1 MDIQESVDQLKEW
14 MEQSYNSPILSSR
27 ANSICNKSPIALA
40 EAIHEMRNANPTA
53 LMAILDYQCLDTL
66 KAEQLI
72 DLFESNNGE
81 LFAQAIYQQ
90 VFLNCT
96 GSLIDLVFSKEQ
108 YQTRIE
114 KLEALIKTG
123 RFTNSLSAIQDSAYL
138 SIMTDKYVIGTLP
151 QFNRDS
157 NIVQKIPFENL
168 ALTAPLLDFDFHKI
182 IHERI
187 RMPNQSLFCG
197 LLLVD
202 HVLKNRV
209 TQNDTIIANNNF
221 LSEIGIISLPIQN
234 ERQTIKLRKI
244 LSNYSGH
251 TFKFNFDE
259 QAKQDLER
267 IYSDAISN
275 LPISSQISMSYNTPV
290 NTVETIFPMMLAN
303 DVVTKPTQNKAY
315 AFVKDVLYR
324 WIDVLGNDPRW
335 EYLLLSESVYSNSEE
350 SHAKRKPKLKV

>member
-40 EAIHEMRNANPTA
+40 EVIHEMRNANPTA

-72 DLFESNNGE
+72 DLLESNNGE

-96 GSLIDLVFSKEQ
+96 GSLIDLIFSKEQ

-114 KLEALIKTG
+114 KLETLIKTG
-123 RFTNSLSAIQDSAYL
+123 RFKNSLSAIQDSAYL

-157 NIVQKIPFENL
+157 NVVQKIPFENL

-202 HVLKNRV
+202 HVLENRV
-209 TQNDTIIANNNF
+209 TQNDTVIANHNF
-221 LSEIGIISLPIQN
+221 LFEIKNFSLLVQN
-234 ERQTIKLRKI
+234 ESRAIKLREI

-267 IYSDAISN
+267 IYSNAISN

-315 AFVKDVLYR
+315 AFVKDVLYQWR
-324 WIDVLGNDPRW
+324 DILGNDPRW
-335 EYLLLSESVYSNSEE
+335 EHLLLSESIYSDLSGSN
-350 SHAKRKPKLKV
+350 AKRKAKLKV

>member
-1 MDIQESVDQLKEW
+1 
-14 MEQSYNSPILSSR
+14 
-27 ANSICNKSPIALA
+27 
-40 EAIHEMRNANPTA
+40 
-53 LMAILDYQCLDTL
+53 
-66 KAEQLI
+66 
-72 DLFESNNGE
+72 
-81 LFAQAIYQQ
+81 
-90 VFLNCT
+90 
-96 GSLIDLVFSKEQ
+96 
-108 YQTRIE
+108 
-114 KLEALIKTG
+114 
-123 RFTNSLSAIQDSAYL
+123 
-138 SIMTDKYVIGTLP
+138 
-151 QFNRDS
+151 
-157 NIVQKIPFENL
+157 
-168 ALTAPLLDFDFHKI
+168 
-182 IHERI
+182 
-187 RMPNQSLFCG
+187 MPNQSLFCG

-234 ERQTIKLRKI
+234 ESQTIKLRKV

-335 EYLLLSESVYSNSEE
+335 EYLLLSESIYSDLSGSN
-350 SHAKRKPKLKV
+350 AKRKAKLKV